1 MKIADYEVI
10 KYNKYDYSQLEEKW
24 IRRSHAGKPTYS
36 YEKIITLDTETSF
49 VPYTDIGYITDW
61 SITIEDNVCIYGN
74 HIKDLITTIEKIA
87 NAVNADET
95 HLVKIFVHNFSYDYN
110 FMRNHMFQKWGTP
123 SEKDSLAAKSRKYI
137 FMRFSELGVEFR
149 DSAILTQRTLE
160 RLCKDMGTT
169 QKATGKWDYSK
180 FRTPDSG
187 RTIDEIIYACTDTIA
202 LEKAIRKYIEQRGC
216 NTATVPLTNTGFIR
230 NKARS
235 LSRKDK
241 KWRRKFLDM
250 QLSLDQYKLLTDC
263 YHGGYTHA
271 NRYYVNRII
280 TEKMQCYDFASS
292 YPAVMCYEKY
302 PMSAFTEIQNISV
315 NDILELKD
323 DFAFAGYLEIG
334 NLRCKKD
341 SPMPPLAFWKSKYI
355 IFPDESLTKKQKQE
369 AYVDNGK
376 ILQADFVVYP
386 FTDPDLQAIVENYDF
401 DFIKCSHVMRAR
413 KDYLPEWLTN
423 YIMEL
428 YYNKST
434 KKHADQVLYMISKG
448 ELNGVYGMMVQK
460 MIQDLCEED
469 YSSSQWIKKVYDGEE
484 AQDKLNKFYS
494 SRNSFLSYQW
504 GVWITAYAQANLFE
518 LGKCCDHW
526 IYSDTDSVKGYG
538 WNKDKLDIYNN
549 NIIKKSN
556 DRNIGLVE
564 YNGEQFRLGIAD
576 FDGEYTEFITQGA
589 KKYCYRENGELHIT
603 LAGVPKDG
611 VYCLDDDIT
620 NFCTGFVFRN
630 NETYRK
636 NYKKVNPDK
645 EIKWKLRTEYLYSD
659 GIKTIEINGSTIEYG
674 CAVRLSET
682 EYRLDHC
689 IAYDIETGLPL
700 EVEFDAPL
708 YE

>member
-1 MKIADYEVI
+1 MKIAGYEVI
-10 KYNKYDYSQLEEKW
+10 KYDKYDYNQLEEKW

-49 VPYTDIGYITDW
+49 IPHTDIGYITDW
-61 SITIEDNVCIYGN
+61 SITIEDEVCLYGN
-74 HIKDLITTIEKIA
+74 HVKDLISTIEKIA
-87 NAVNADET
+87 KVLNANET
-95 HLVKIFVHNFSYDYN
+95 HLVKFFVHNFSYDYN
-110 FMRNHMFQKWGTP
+110 FMRNHMFEAWGIP
-123 SEKDSLAAKSRKYI
+123 SEKDSLASKSHKYI
-137 FMRFSELGVEFR
+137 FMRFPEMGVEFR

-180 FRTPDSG
+180 FRTPDSE
-187 RTIDEIIYACTDTIA
+187 RTTDEIIYACTDTIA
-202 LEKAIRKYIEQRGC
+202 LVKAIRKYIEQRGC
-216 NTATVPLTNTGFIR
+216 NTATLPLTNTGFIR

-235 LSRKDK
+235 ISRKDK

-280 TEKMQCYDFASS
+280 NKPMQCYDFASS

-302 PMSAFTEIQNISV
+302 PMSAFAEIQNISID
-315 NDILELKD
+315 DILELKD

-341 SPMPPLAFWKSKYI
+341 SPMPPLAFWKAKYV

-386 FTDPDLQAIVENYDF
+386 FTDPDLQAIIENYDF

-469 YSSSQWIKKVYDGEE
+469 YTNSTWMKKVYEGKE
-484 AQDKLNKFYS
+484 AQEKLNKFYS

-518 LGKCCDHW
+518 LGKCCRHW

-538 WNKDKLDIYNN
+538 WDREKLDNYNN

-564 YNGEQFRLGIAD
+564 YKGEEFRLGIAD
-576 FDGEYTEFITQGA
+576 FDGEYTEFIAQGA
-589 KKYCYRENGELHIT
+589 KKYCYREDGELHIT

-620 NFCTGFVFRN
+620 NFCTGFVFQN

-636 NYKKVNPDK
+636 NYRKANPDK
-645 EIKWKLRTEYLYSD
+645 EIKWKLRTEYIFND
-659 GIKTIEINGSTIEYG
+659 GINKIEINDSTIEYG

-689 IAYDIETGLPL
+689 IAYDLETGLPL
-700 EVEFDAPL
+700 EVEFDAPM